1 MYKALRSMILIR
13 AENLAV
19 ITIRILIRGNLNS
32 NLRINTNSNF
42 SKEDLV
48 LHRAVLDHKADSV
61 RQAADLA
68 RLVSVLRDSAA
79 LAAGL
84 VLLDLEVLKD
94 PVLPGLADLLQV
106 ADSEAPA
113 VARVLSSANAIV
125 LHRITRMNA
134 AVSSGMEKLRLP
146 NTGKVL
152 LIKD

>member
-1 MYKALRSMILIR
+1 M
-13 AENLAV
+13 
-19 ITIRILIRGNLNS
+19 
-32 NLRINTNSNF
+32 
-42 SKEDLV
+42 
-48 LHRAVLDHKADSV
+48 
-61 RQAADLA
+61 
-68 RLVSVLRDSAA
+68 LRDSEA

-94 PVLPGLADLLQV
+94 PVLSGLADLLQV

-113 VARVLSSANAIV
+113 VARVLSNVSASV